1 MNADESRQSVK
12 LGKALFTLRR
22 GDLFDSDGQRIP
34 MRAKSASMMAMLLG
48 EPGRIF
54 SKDEIAHEV
63 WPDVTASDES
73 ISQCV
78 SEIRRAL
85 NDHDHAII
93 KTFPKRGYSI
103 NADFQEVHKH
113 SRPRFLPFI
122 ASALVLTVI
131 AVVVVFLSIGSDQH
145 QNTAQSSDK
154 PLRDLVAVLP
164 FQSLNSAGDD
174 AYLTIGLAEDLI
186 IQLSEL
192 SAVSVLPSASSFTVA
207 NDVETPRDVAKSLD
221 ARYLVYGRIYHSKK
235 TLQVSVQLIDGL
247 EGTHVWAGK
256 YDVARDDLLTYH
268 QTVLSNLIR
277 AMSVALS
284 ERDEWLIEVPATPS
298 KQAFEE
304 ILKGRVAANE
314 FSNQANLLAEKHFRE
329 AVRLDPN
336 YSRAYAE
343 LAAVYAIRF
352 ENAWSILVEADEEKA
367 LYFAQKA
374 IELDPELWLAH
385 YAIGRIYSTIN
396 ASDLKAAERHLRIA
410 MSLQPDNDD
419 ARIYFAVVKILS
431 GHAKEAEAIINTV
444 LATHPAPPHWYFL
457 GHGHALLHLDRYE
470 EAAIAL
476 DRCLDQM
483 TTSPYCLRIQIAN
496 YGLMGQRDDAEWAAG
511 EYAMLGHDLK
521 IDLIVRLLLDKHPEH
536 IKRLRHGLSAA
547 GIE

>member
-54 SKDEIAHEV
+54 SKDEIGHEV

-221 ARYLVYGRIYHSKK
+221 ARYLVYGRIYHGKK

>member
-1 MNADESRQSVK
+1 MNADQNMQSVR

-22 GDLFDSDGQRIP
+22 GDLFDSDGQLIP
-34 MRAKSASMMAMLLG
+34 MRAKSASMMALLLG

-54 SKDEIAHEV
+54 RKDEIAREV
-63 WPDVTASDES
+63 WPDVIASDES

-85 NDHDHAII
+85 NDHDHAIVQ
-93 KTFPKRGYSI
+93 TFPKRGYSI
-103 NADFQEVHKH
+103 NAHFPEVRKH
-113 SRPRFLPFI
+113 FRPRSLPFI
-122 ASALVLTVI
+122 ASASVLAVI
-131 AVVVVFLSIGSDQH
+131 VFVVVFLSIGSYQH
-145 QNTAQSSDK
+145 QHTVQSSEK

-164 FQSLNSAGDD
+164 FQSLNSTGND
-174 AYLTIGLAEDLI
+174 AYLAIGLAEDLI

-192 SAVSVLPSASSFTVA
+192 SAVNVLPSASSFTVA
-207 NDVETPRDVAKSLD
+207 NDVETPRDVARSLD
-221 ARYLVYGRIYHSKK
+221 ARFLVYGRIHHGKK

-268 QTVLSNLIR
+268 QNVLGNLIK

-284 ERDEWLIEVPATPS
+284 ERDQWLIEVPATSS

-304 ILKGRVAANE
+304 ILKGREAANE
-314 FSNQANLLAEKHFRE
+314 FSNEANLLAEKHFRE
-329 AVRLDPN
+329 AIRLDPN
-336 YSRAYAE
+336 YARAYAE
-343 LAAVYAIRF
+343 MAAVYAIRF
-352 ENAWSILVEADEEKA
+352 ENAWSVLVEADEEKA
-367 LYFAQKA
+367 MYFAQKA
-374 IELDPELWLAH
+374 IELDPGLWLAH
-385 YAIGRIYSTIN
+385 YAIGRIYTTIN

-431 GHAKEAEAIINTV
+431 GRAKEAEAIIESV

-457 GHGHALLHLDRYE
+457 SYAHALLHLDRYE

-483 TTSPYCLRIQIAN
+483 PTSPYCLRLQITN
-496 YGLMGQRDDAEWAAG
+496 YGLMGQRDEAEWAAG
-511 EYAMLGHDLK
+511 EYATLGHDLK
-521 IDLIVRLLLDKHPEH
+521 IDLMVRLLLDKRPEH